1 MRYGKNLEYCL
12 RQTGDDKQKEK
23 VRIYIRMRRDK
34 KGEIVDSDLNEKDVL
49 AESFTDLKGM
59 LKDFD
64 VKSLQGMK
72 HPDLFLMSDVL
83 LHSIVLDSLEK
94 EGITASVAPISEKW
108 KEFMKGSEFLK

>member
-1 MRYGKNLEYCL
+1 MQFGKNLEYCL

-23 VRIYIRMRRDK
+23 VRIYIRLKRNK
-34 KGEIVDSDLNEKDVL
+34 KGDILDSDLNEKDVL
-49 AESFTDLKGM
+49 STSYTELKTI

-83 LHSIVLDSLEK
+83 LHGIVIECLEK
-94 EGITASVAPISEKW
+94 EGVMASVAPISEKW